1 MRVEIATLGTVDVL
15 HGAAD
20 KGNALLFLARRLGLH
35 RGSIA
40 ACGDSGSDITMLRAA
55 ALAIAVGD
63 ASPDVCGVA
72 DKVGPQAEL
81 ATVLRDLL

>member
-1 MRVEIATLGTVDVL
+1 VV

-35 RGSIA
+35 RRSIA
-40 ACGDSGSDITMLRAA
+40 ACGDGDGDITMLRAA

-63 ASPDVCGVA
+63 APPELQEVA
-72 DKVGPQAEL
+72 DKVVPQAEL
-81 ATVLRDLL
+81 AMVLRDLV